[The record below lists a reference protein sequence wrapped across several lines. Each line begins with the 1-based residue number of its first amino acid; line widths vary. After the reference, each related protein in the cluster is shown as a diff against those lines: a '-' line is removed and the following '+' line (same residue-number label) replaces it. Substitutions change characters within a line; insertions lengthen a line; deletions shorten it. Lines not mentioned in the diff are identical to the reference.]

1 MQKDWMK
8 SSVSYTLV
16 NEDHKKGVKHSF
28 SNVAQDVK
36 PEIVGTFGKI
46 LESLIVGDIT
56 DASITS
62 TDHVDIDEE
71 PATAPTT
78 PAAPAAPQA

>member
-16 NEDHKKGVKHSF
+16 NEDHKKGIKHSF

-36 PEIVGTFGKI
+36 PETVGTFGKI

-56 DASITS
+56 DASLTS
-62 TDHVDIDEE
+62 TDHIGVDGE

-78 PAAPAAPQA
+78 PVAPKA